1 MFQTSQ
7 IEISSDF
14 SFSYKPFSEAIT
26 GEGIGD
32 NSFSCS
38 LIRVG
43 WDFRFEDMSELSF
56 KDFYSICDFCK
67 NN

>member
-1 MFQTSQ
+1 MK
-7 IEISSDF
+7 ISSDI

-43 WDFRFEDMSELSF
+43 WDFRFEDMSGLSLN
-56 KDFYSICDFCK
+56 DLYSIRDFC
-67 NN
+67 NDN